1 MTQILITTDTYDT
14 HELFNEIKKKSD
26 AYKTMQIS
34 RKKKAFIYSNRHSDH
49 CFLKHTISISLI
61 LTQLHKARKYD
72 GRDWSSIET
81 CIASL
86 ITSHNIKKYTHY
98 GCIVEYVEGIK
109 KGSQIIPCMCIRSIW
124 IPQPIHLD

>member
-1 MTQILITTDTYDT
+1 
-14 HELFNEIKKKSD
+14 
-26 AYKTMQIS
+26 MQIS
-34 RKKKAFIYSNRHSDH
+34 RKKKHFYSLIDIQII
-49 CFLKHTISISLI
+49 FLKHTISIYLI